1 MKLKTNLIKND
12 LKQKNN
18 NQKIKFKI
26 KIKQNQILKK
36 KIKK

>member
-12 LKQKNN
+12 LKQKKNN

-36 KIKK
+36 KIN